1 MWNKYKHGLQRLSSS
16 SKKNISKCRLNELC
30 WLGLASYGYGIR
42 YEFGIFKQNI
52 VKGEQVP
59 GWWLSSFL
67 FDPGSTSVTWVEPV
81 WPWFDQRDLGW
92 TCVTLVPPA
101 WPGLTLFDP
110 GSPSVTWV
118 DPVWPCLTLFDPVW
132 LNSNPD

>member
-67 FDPGSTSVTWVEPV
+67 FGPGSTSVTWVEP
-81 WPWFDQRDLGW
+81 G
-92 TCVTLVPPA
+92 
-101 WPGLTLFDP
+101 
-110 GSPSVTWV
+110 
-118 DPVWPCLTLFDPVW
+118 
-132 LNSNPD
+132 